1 MGGYGLQWDG
11 FKENSF
17 TSDTSKSAKKYIPG
31 VLIAIAYLV
40 GISFGYK
47 VLKWA
52 SKTINRDSGSEYYN
66 LFWSF
71 QFLAA
76 LINVVHTIY
85 MYDILAIALV
95 IPVTAFVVYSM
106 ITVFWYYHTEG
117 NVPFTK
123 SPCSCFSDNMFLRFI
138 VNIYAVGN
146 PFILFVYM
154 TYALPWIVLGFYLYP
169 IKILVRVSAIFTAAF
184 CSIGISFVIL
194 LNFEECLKQCN
205 CKENII

>member
-17 TSDTSKSAKKYIPG
+17 ISDTSKSAEKYIPG

-85 MYDILAIALV
+85 MYDIA
-95 IPVTAFVVYSM
+95 TSHSFS
-106 ITVFWYYHTEG
+106 HTS
-117 NVPFTK
+117 N
-123 SPCSCFSDNMFLRFI
+123 CICCI
-138 VNIYAVGN
+138 
-146 PFILFVYM
+146 
-154 TYALPWIVLGFYLYP
+154 FYDHS
-169 IKILVRVSAIFTAAF
+169 ILVLPYRRKR
-184 CSIGISFVIL
+184 SIYKVTML
-194 LNFEECLKQCN
+194 LFF
-205 CKENII
+205 